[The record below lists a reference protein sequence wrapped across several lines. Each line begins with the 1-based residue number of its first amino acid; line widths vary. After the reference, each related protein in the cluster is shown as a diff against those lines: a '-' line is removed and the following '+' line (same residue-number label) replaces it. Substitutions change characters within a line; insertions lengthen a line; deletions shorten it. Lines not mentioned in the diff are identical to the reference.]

1 MNRDAAAVMV
11 VRGHGAA
18 REVLLV
24 ERSPELRFFG
34 GYLAF
39 PGGVCGP
46 DDREHAGVH
55 DALRLCAVRELFE
68 ETGIL
73 LPGSRVP
80 AAERDRL
87 RRALVGARETPAPAA
102 VTEFANAAQHAA
114 AAPALREIC
123 RIRTPPFAPVRY
135 DTLFLLHELP
145 EGETPEI
152 WPGELVGGRFWT
164 PAAALAAW
172 RRGELL
178 IVPPVLILLEL
189 LGERG
194 LDEFVAAAQAT
205 AARYDAGDLHR
216 VQFTPGVVLAS
227 IRTPT
232 LPPATTTNCLI
243 VGTGQL
249 VIVDPGAPD
258 PDEQARLYR
267 LLDELQSAG
276 ARLEAILLTHHHRD
290 HVGAVHALSQRYE
303 LPVHAHALTLGRLAP
318 GFRRGR
324 ALEDGARIPLG
335 CAPDGSDGWHL
346 QAIFTPG
353 HDRGH
358 LCYRESRY
366 DAVLVGDM
374 LSTISTIVIDPPEG
388 HMATYLQSL
397 DRLLQEPMGTLY
409 PAHGPAMRD
418 GHRLVDQ
425 YLRHRRQR
433 EAHLVRALAGGPR
446 SLEALLPE
454 VYWDVDAKMHGIAA
468 RSLRAGLEKLVE
480 EGIAE
485 HAEGFWQL
493 GPRAPAEGA

>member
-1 MNRDAAAVMV
+1 MTRPRIAAALLLT
-11 VRGHGAA
+11 RGAGPG
-18 REVLLV
+18 REVFLV
-24 ERSPELRFFG
+24 ERAAELKFFG
-34 GYLAF
+34 GYHAL
-39 PGGVCGP
+39 PGGVLADGEDLQAC
-46 DDREHAGVH
+46 
-55 DALRLCAVRELFE
+55 ALRELFE
-68 ETGIL
+68 ETGL
-73 LPGSRVP
+73 LRHNLRGMAGSPQELRKVREKMV
-80 AAERDRL
+80 AKDAGETGLQAWRSLCAE
-87 RRALVGARETPAPAA
+87 ARTPQPLQA
-102 VTEFANAAQHAA
+102 
-114 AAPALREIC
+114 IC
-123 RIRTPPFAPVRY
+123 SITTPPFAPVRY